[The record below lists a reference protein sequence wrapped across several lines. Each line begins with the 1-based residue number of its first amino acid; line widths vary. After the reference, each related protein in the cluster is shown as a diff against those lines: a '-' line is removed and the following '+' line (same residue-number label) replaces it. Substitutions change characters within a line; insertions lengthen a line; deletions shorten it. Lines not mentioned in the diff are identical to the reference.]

1 MNALEWIC
9 MVRAGEGLKV
19 EFKRQVPKLDRLAK
33 SFSAFSNS
41 SGGYIFFGVE
51 DDGEVTGLE
60 HLEGTGD
67 LVEQVGQFYCR
78 PSVRPRLEVWQY
90 LPGIKVLVVEIAEA
104 EEKPIFAINPHD
116 EKDAWPFF
124 RSDQE
129 NLPLDKK
136 SLKTMRRKP
145 SIAVESD
152 WRNLDRH
159 ALHMLDFLSEH
170 PRQTIN
176 KLAKSCNISSHRAK
190 KIVVHLEQN
199 GWIHGFFNEKRREY
213 SLAIPWR
220 KR

>member
-1 MNALEWIC
+1 MGAREWTR

-19 EFKRQVPKLDRLAK
+19 EFKRQAPKLDRMAK

-41 SGGYIFFGVE
+41 SGGCIFFGVE
-51 DDGEVTGLE
+51 DDGQVSGLE
-60 HLEGTGD
+60 HLEGTID
-67 LVEQVGQFYCR
+67 LVERVSQFYCR
-78 PSVRPRLEVWQY
+78 PRIKAKPKVWDY
-90 LPGIKVLVVEIAEA
+90 LPGIRVLVVEIPEA
-104 EEKPIFAINPHD
+104 EVKPIYAINPHD

-136 SLKTMRRKP
+136 SMKTMRRKP
-145 SIAVESD
+145 SVSVERD
-152 WRNLDRH
+152 IGNLDRH
-159 ALHMLDFLSEH
+159 AVHILNHLNDN

-220 KR
+220 KK